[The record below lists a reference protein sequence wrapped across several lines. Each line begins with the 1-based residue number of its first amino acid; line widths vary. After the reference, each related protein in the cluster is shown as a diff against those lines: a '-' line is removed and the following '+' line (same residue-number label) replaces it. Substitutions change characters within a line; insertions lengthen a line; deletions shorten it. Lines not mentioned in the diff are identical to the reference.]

1 MVAIVTLKA
10 LTAIFLV
17 IAIRV
22 DGQCTLSNL
31 EVHQYDTGRPYQGTS
46 LFAVTIINRCTPL
59 CDQSNVKLNCTG
71 FKTVKPIDPSILN
84 VSGDVCIVKNGQPIT
99 IDDPVI
105 FHYAYDYS
113 FNLNPISSDIHCH

>member
-1 MVAIVTLKA
+1 M
-10 LTAIFLV
+10 
-17 IAIRV
+17 

-84 VSGDVCIVKNGQPIT
+84 VSSDVCIVKNGQPIT
-99 IDDPVI
+99 IDDPVNFRYI
-105 FHYAYDYS
+105 MLTMHVFSKQAIKEVQFCKLTTFYS
-113 FNLNPISSDIHCH
+113 MI